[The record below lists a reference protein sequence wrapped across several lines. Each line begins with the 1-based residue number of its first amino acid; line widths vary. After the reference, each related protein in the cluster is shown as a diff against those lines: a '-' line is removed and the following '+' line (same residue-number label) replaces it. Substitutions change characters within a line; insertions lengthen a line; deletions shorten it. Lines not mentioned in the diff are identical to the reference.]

1 MATPGVDFFR
11 IDRSGPTRRLLVIAG
26 SLVAVGATAIGAHL
40 VHRIA
45 PDLGHVVSLA
55 GGVTVV
61 AGLVLGFGAMAMVVF
76 ENVYL
81 LIREDGLV
89 CHDNGKETTIV
100 WDALERVVAERG
112 TGFVVFERSDGAPPV
127 RWFAGS
133 SSAILRG
140 RVEDARRK
148 AIHGL
153 LRSDPPAM

>member
-11 IDRSGPTRRLLVIAG
+11 IDRSGPTRRLLAIAG
-26 SLVAVGATAIGAHL
+26 TLVTVGATAIGAHL
-40 VHRIA
+40 VHRIS

-112 TGFVVFERSDGAPPV
+112 TGFVVFERSDGAPV

-133 SSAILRG
+133 SAAILRG

-148 AIHGL
+148 ALHGL
-153 LRSDPPAM
+153 LRSDPPAA